1 MYIDMGYI
9 YMIFILLLS
18 IPYIILFIILIMV
31 MNKLSKEMQYKREYD
46 ERIFNLNFN
55 LNNDDIKLLDNLIKE
70 ELEKYIIINFE
81 HNPNLYI
88 KEKEQNKM
96 IKELLKQ
103 TLYKL
108 SPILKNKLEYVYN
121 KEVVEDIILEKIKF
135 STMEYVISV
144 NGEYVDDDTP

>member
-18 IPYIILFIILIMV
+18 IPYIILFIVLIMV

-46 ERIFNLNFN
+46 EKIFTLNYN
-55 LNNDDIKLLDNLIKE
+55 LNNDDIKLLDTLIKE
-70 ELEKYIIINFE
+70 ELEKYVILNFE
-81 HNPNLYI
+81 HDPNLYI

-135 STMEYVISV
+135 STMEYVIGV